1 MLPLENLLL
10 IVPTLA
16 LLVIL
21 PGPDFALVS
30 RMALVDG
37 ASAGKAAACGVALG
51 MCMHMAFAIAG
62 ISAIIAT
69 STALFA
75 LLKYLGAAYLC
86 WLGIQAFRQGSMAT
100 AKVEAGS
107 DIPES
112 HRRVPLCRA
121 FRQGFLANAL
131 NPKAVMIFLTLL
143 PQFMVQDISPTLQL
157 LEMGTINAV
166 LCLVWFLFLA
176 QVLGR
181 ARRAFGNP
189 RFQRW
194 LHRLTGT
201 VLLAFGIRLAI
212 AQGDRF

>member
-30 RMALVDG
+30 RVALLDG

-51 MCMHMAFAIAG
+51 MCMHTAFAIAG

-69 STALFA
+69 SALLFA

-86 WLGIQAFRQGSMAT
+86 WLGIQAFRQSSIST
-100 AKVEAGS
+100 AKVEIHAGVQ
-107 DIPES
+107 ES
-112 HRRVPLCRA
+112 RRRAPLRRA

-131 NPKAVMIFLTLL
+131 NPKAVLIFLTLL
-143 PQFMVQDISPTLQL
+143 PQFMVQDIPPTLQL

-201 VLLAFGIRLAI
+201 VFLAFGIRLAA
-212 AQGDRF
+212 AQADRL